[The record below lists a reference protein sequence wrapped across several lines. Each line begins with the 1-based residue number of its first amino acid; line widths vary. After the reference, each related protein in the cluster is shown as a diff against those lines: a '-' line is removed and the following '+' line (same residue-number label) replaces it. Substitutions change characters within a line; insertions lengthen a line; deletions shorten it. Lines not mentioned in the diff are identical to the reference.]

1 MSFYKIIPT
10 DELKPYI
17 KHFAISESSQ
27 QHIYK
32 VLPST
37 KLVIGFQYKG
47 FLNSL
52 GNNMQNTLATAG
64 ITGIQNSFKTFENTV
79 VTGTVLVYF
88 TETGFT
94 YFSNLPAHELFN
106 QSVSLDNIF
115 EKNKIEEA
123 EEKLSSAASH
133 KDKTK
138 IIEQFLLS
146 QLKERK
152 KDKLIVEAVK
162 LIYQSNGLIRIKE
175 LTQKLFISQSPFEKR
190 FRSLVGTTP
199 KKFASIIRF
208 NAVLNDLEKAKSLT
222 DLCFEHNFFD
232 QAHFIKDFK
241 QYTGDTP
248 ESFKRL
254 LE

>member
-1 MSFYKIIPT
+1 MSFYKITPT
-10 DELKPYI
+10 EELKPYVN
-17 KHFAISESSQ
+17 HFAISESLQ
-27 QHIYK
+27 QHTYK
-32 VLPST
+32 VFPST

-47 FLNSL
+47 FLNSVE
-52 GNNMQNTLATAG
+52 NNLQNTLATAG

-94 YFSNLPAHELFN
+94 YFSSLPAHELFN

-115 EKNKIEEA
+115 EKNKIEET
-123 EEKLSSAASH
+123 EYKLSLAASH
-133 KDKTK
+133 TGKIK

-152 KDKLIVEAVK
+152 EDKLIVEAVK
-162 LIYQSNGLIRIKE
+162 LIYQSNGLIKIKE

-199 KKFASIIRF
+199 KKFASIVRF
-208 NAVLNDLEKAKSLT
+208 NAVIGDLKKARSLT

-248 ESFKRL
+248 ENFKRL
-254 LE
+254 L

>member
-1 MSFYKIIPT
+1 MSFHKIIPIN
-10 DELKPYI
+10 ELKPYI

-27 QHIYK
+27 QRIYK

-47 FLNSL
+47 FLSSL
-52 GNNMQNTLATAG
+52 ENDVQNTLATAG
-64 ITGIQNSFKTFENTV
+64 ITGIQNSFKTFENSV

-88 TETGFT
+88 TETGFA

-115 EKNKIEEA
+115 DKNIILETEEN
-123 EEKLSSAASH
+123 LSVVASH
-133 KDKTK
+133 KQKIK

-146 QLKERK
+146 QIKERK
-152 KDKLIVEAVK
+152 EDKLIVEAVK
-162 LIYQSNGLIRIKE
+162 LIYQSNGLIKIKE
-175 LTQKLFISQSPFEKR
+175 LIQKLFISQSPFEKR

-222 DLCFEHNFFD
+222 GLCYEHHFFD

-248 ESFKRL
+248 ENFKRL
-254 LE
+254 L

>member
-1 MSFYKIIPT
+1 MSFHKIIPI
-10 DELKPYI
+10 DVLKPYI
-17 KHFAISESSQ
+17 KHFVISESSQ
-27 QHIYK
+27 QRIYK

-37 KLVIGFQYKG
+37 KLVLGFQYKG
-47 FLNSL
+47 FLSSL
-52 GNNMQNTLATAG
+52 ENNIQHTLATAG
-64 ITGIQNSFKTFENTV
+64 ITGIQNSFKTFENSV
-79 VTGTVLVYF
+79 VTGTILVYF

-115 EKNKIEEA
+115 DKSKILEA
-123 EEKLSSAASH
+123 EEKLSATASH
-133 KDKTK
+133 KDRIK

-146 QLKERK
+146 QIKESK
-152 KDKLIVEAVK
+152 EDKLIVEAVK
-162 LIYQSNGLIRIKE
+162 LIYQSNGLIKIKE

-190 FRSLVGTTP
+190 FRSLVGSTP

-248 ESFKRL
+248 ENFKRL
-254 LE
+254 L

>member
-17 KHFAISESSQ
+17 KHFAISESAQ
-27 QHIYK
+27 QRKYK
-32 VLPST
+32 VLPSAT
-37 KLVIGFQYKG
+37 LVIGFQYKG
-47 FLNSL
+47 FLNSYE
-52 GNNMQNTLATAG
+52 NNIQNTLATSG

-88 TETGFT
+88 TETGFN
-94 YFSNLPAHELFN
+94 YFCNLPAHELFN

-115 EKNKIEEA
+115 DKNKISET
-123 EEKLSSAASH
+123 EEKLLAVTSH
-133 KDKTK
+133 KDRIG
-138 IIEQFLLS
+138 IIENFLLS
-146 QLKERK
+146 QVKERK
-152 KDKLIVEAVK
+152 EDKLIIEAVK
-162 LIYQSNGLIRIKE
+162 LIYQSNGLIKIKE

-190 FRSLVGTTP
+190 FRNLVGTTP

-208 NAVLNDLEKAKSLT
+208 NAVLNGLEKAKSLT

-248 ESFKRL
+248 ENFKRL
-254 LE
+254 L